1 MSLRSSGLL
10 LRGPGFQCG
19 LGQLP
24 ETAIFAAESDATG
37 TAASIELSAP
47 LRYTGS
53 RLRPGDQGLP
63 GPFTRLL
70 KPPQII
76 SNISK
81 A

>member
-1 MSLRSSGLL
+1 MT
-10 LRGPGFQCG
+10 PH
-19 LGQLP
+19 GQIL
-24 ETAIFAAESDATG
+24 EFARFAAKSNATG

-53 RLRPGDQGLP
+53 RLRPGDRGLP

-70 KPPQII
+70 KPLQIS